1 MKLDSRQFRFTVPF
15 ATFSAR
21 RLVRLGGK
29 RGSLHLQETALVA
42 EGELLRFTFIIGL
55 EWLFRRALSEWTMVT
70 VPYSRIQA
78 VRISKLWPL
87 RVLSALFVIG
97 SIALIAYVWNSDFAP
112 PIMVF
117 GFAGTLLLAYVNLRV
132 RKSIHVEYWRKDRRR
147 RLVFQIPRRV
157 LRQSFLSTLGAHQ
170 EAARQFRLPAPEL
183 TSSG

>member
-1 MKLDSRQFRFTVPF
+1 MKLDSRQFRFAVPF

-70 VPYSRIQA
+70 VPYSRIEA

-87 RVLSALFVIG
+87 RILSAFFVVG
-97 SIALIAYVWNSDFAP
+97 WIALTACLWNRDFAP

-147 RLVFQIPRRV
+147 RLVFQIPRRA
-157 LRQSFLSTLGAHQ
+157 LRESFLNTLRAHQ
-170 EAARQFRLPAPEL
+170 ESARQFGMTPAAV
-183 TSSG
+183 TVG

>member
-21 RLVRLGGK
+21 RLVKLGGK

-87 RVLSALFVIG
+87 RSSLRALCRW
-97 SIALIAYVWNSDFAP
+97 LDRP
-112 PIMVF
+112 HR
-117 GFAGTLLLAYVNLRV
+117 LLV
-132 RKSIHVEYWRKDRRR
+132 DQRRR
-147 RLVFQIPRRV
+147 APHHGARFRRHTV
-157 LRQSFLSTLGAHQ
+157 AGLR
-170 EAARQFRLPAPEL
+170 EPACPKIDSCRIL
-183 TSSG
+183 AQGSTSSARLSDSAASATGIVFEIAS

>member
-21 RLVRLGGK
+21 RLVKLGGK

-87 RVLSALFVIG
+87 RRSLRTPCRWLDRPHRLLVEQRRRA
-97 SIALIAYVWNSDFAP
+97 
-112 PIMVF
+112 PIMVL

-147 RLVFQIPRRV
+147 RLVFQIPRRA
-157 LRQSFLSTLGAHQ
+157 LRESFLKSLRDHQ
-170 EAARQFRLPAPEL
+170 EAARQFGMTPPAV
-183 TSSG
+183 TVG

>member
-1 MKLDSRQFRFTVPF
+1 MKLDARQFRFSVPF

-21 RLVRLGGK
+21 RLVKLGGK

-70 VPYSRIQA
+70 VPYSRIQT

-87 RVLSALFVIG
+87 RILSALFVVAW
-97 SIALIAYVWNSDFAP
+97 IALTAYLWTSDFAP
-112 PIMVF
+112 PVMVF

-132 RKSIHVEYWRKDRRR
+132 RKSIHVEFWRRDRRR
-147 RLVFQIPRRV
+147 RLVFQIPRRA
-157 LRQSFLSTLGAHQ
+157 LRESFLKTLRDHR
-170 EAARQFRLPAPEL
+170 EAARQFGTTTPA
-183 TSSG
+183 TVAVG

>member
-1 MKLDSRQFRFTVPF
+1 MKLDSRQFRFSVPF

-21 RLVRLGGK
+21 RLVKLGGK

-87 RVLSALFVIG
+87 RILSALFVVG
-97 SIALIAYVWNSDFAP
+97 WIALTAYLWDSDFAP

-147 RLVFQIPRRV
+147 RIVFQIPRRA
-157 LRQSFLSTLGAHQ
+157 LRESFLKSLRAHQ
-170 EAARQFRLPAPEL
+170 EAARQFGMTPAGV
-183 TSSG
+183 TVG

>member
-1 MKLDSRQFRFTVPF
+1 MKLDSRQFRFSVPF

-21 RLVRLGGK
+21 RLVKLGGK

-87 RVLSALFVIG
+87 RILSALFVVG
-97 SIALIAYVWNSDFAP
+97 WIALTAYLWDSDFAP

-132 RKSIHVEYWRKDRRR
+132 RKSIHVEYWR
-147 RLVFQIPRRV
+147 
-157 LRQSFLSTLGAHQ
+157 
-170 EAARQFRLPAPEL
+170 
-183 TSSG
+183 